1 MTNSAIFDIMKVETS
16 TLNVNFNNRRNIRRY
31 HSPRSRQRR
40 RFEFDEALASVDRL
54 DACDRKVADPA
65 RHEPLCN
72 NEHLLPA
79 LSNTWVIAL
88 GQQLIYKKN
97 DGWKS
102 PYLGARANGQA
113 DDDDERAAAVGG
125 GDLGDDDL
133 ALVHIANE
141 DDDDRARDGEES
153 EVGGCDCDGAGH
165 AHANEQRAGELELN
179 DESEGFLE
187 DGMTLRELREEEEEQ
202 VEVMAANAVAE
213 ADTDNV
219 HNAEPDEEDEEDEG
233 AIALAA
239 ALATLQLQQSVGT

>member
-1 MTNSAIFDIMKVETS
+1 MTNSAIFDIMKVKTS

-79 LSNTWVIAL
+79 LSNTWAIAL

-113 DDDDERAAAVGG
+113 DDDDERAAAAGG

-141 DDDDRARDGEES
+141 DDNDRARDGEES

-219 HNAEPDEEDEEDEG
+219 HNAEPDEEDEEDEE
-233 AIALAA
+233 AVALAA

>member
-1 MTNSAIFDIMKVETS
+1 MTNSVIFDIMKVKTS

-79 LSNTWVIAL
+79 LSNTWAL
-88 GQQLIYKKN
+88 LWGKY

-113 DDDDERAAAVGG
+113 DDDDDERAAAGGG

-141 DDDDRARDGEES
+141 DDDDRARDGYES
-153 EVGGCDCDGAGH
+153 EAGGCDCDGAGH
-165 AHANEQRAGELELN
+165 AHANEQRAGELEIN

-187 DGMTLRELREEEEEQ
+187 DGIHCESCGKRKR
-202 VEVMAANAVAE
+202 
-213 ADTDNV
+213 
-219 HNAEPDEEDEEDEG
+219 
-233 AIALAA
+233 
-239 ALATLQLQQSVGT
+239 SRWR